1 MSFTEQDKRFC
12 LILHQNRVNSY
23 IFANPVEIYKCKVEN
38 SKINEAPL
46 ILVNAL
52 KNFAV
57 DNMETTRLHRHFYD
71 FSIHYDSIDIADILD
86 IHKNLMKKH
95 NINQCLDLFKKRCI
109 GFVSVC
115 VVGSFGASLAI
126 NYKDSIKC

>member
-1 MSFTEQDKRFC
+1 
-12 LILHQNRVNSY
+12 
-23 IFANPVEIYKCKVEN
+23 
-38 SKINEAPL
+38 
-46 ILVNAL
+46 
-52 KNFAV
+52 
-57 DNMETTRLHRHFYD
+57 METTRLHRHFYD

-95 NINQCLDLFKKRCI
+95 NINQCLDLFKKRFI

-126 NYKDSIKC
+126 NYKDSIKCWSLNNHPCQATITHKIFETNSSLHLK